1 MNPSLSPSTTS
12 SSLCGCH
19 VGSTQPAVGPGS
31 WLTPEQVVEYVRGAV
46 TLGTLRNYRSARIGP
61 RYLKVGRSI
70 FYTVGAIS
78 DWLAE
83 LAVEDDLRWRDRL

>member
-1 MNPSLSPSTTS
+1 MTATPSPIDDCG
-12 SSLCGCH
+12 CGCH
-19 VGSTQPAVGPGS
+19 TPSAGVTGPAS

-61 RYLKVGRSI
+61 RHRKVGRSI
-70 FYTVGAIS
+70 FYTVEAIN

-83 LAVEDDLRWRDRL
+83 LALVDERRWRDQL

>member
-1 MNPSLSPSTTS
+1 
-12 SSLCGCH
+12 
-19 VGSTQPAVGPGS
+19 
-31 WLTPEQVVEYVRGAV
+31 VEYLRGAV

-70 FYTVGAIS
+70 FYTLSSVD

-83 LAVEDDLRWRDRL
+83 LSATDDLRWNDRL

>member
-1 MNPSLSPSTTS
+1 MNPLTAAISGCS
-12 SSLCGCH
+12 CGCH
-19 VGSTQPAVGPGS
+19 ASGTNFVGPAS
-31 WLTPEQVVEYVRGAV
+31 WLSPEQVVDYVRGAV

-70 FYTVGAIS
+70 FYNVEAVN

-83 LAVEDDLRWRDRL
+83 LALEDERRWKDQM